1 MKNNVKK
8 EDMLLYIVTDR
19 SWLGESTLEEEVC
32 AAIEGGATFL
42 QIREKDM
49 ARQDFVGEA
58 RSLKGL
64 AEAAGIPYVINDDVD
79 IALEVDAD
87 GVHIGQSD
95 GAVAEA
101 RRKIGPNKILGVSAQ
116 TLEQALAA
124 EKDGADYL
132 GVGAVFSTSTK
143 TDAKEVSFETLKSI
157 CSSVKIPVVA
167 IGGINEENLLELSGS
182 KVDGVAVISAVFAQ
196 PDTRAAAQKIRK
208 LSEKMVKSND

>member
-1 MKNNVKK
+1 MKTMWKK
-8 EDMLLYIVTDR
+8 EHMLLYIVTDR
-19 SWLGESTLEEEVC
+19 SWLGESTLEEEVR

-42 QIREKDM
+42 QIREKGM
-49 ARQDFVGEA
+49 PHQDFVCEA

-64 AEAAGIPYVINDDVD
+64 AKAAGIPYVINDDVE

-95 GAVAEA
+95 GAVVET
-101 RRKIGPNKILGVSAQ
+101 RKKIGPDKILGVSAQ
-116 TLEQALAA
+116 TLEQALA
-124 EKDGADYL
+124 EKKDGADYL

-143 TDAKEVSFETLKSI
+143 ADAKEVSFETLKSI

-167 IGGINEENLLELSGS
+167 IGGISEKNLLELSGS

>member
-101 RRKIGPNKILGVSAQ
+101 RRKIGPDKILGVSAQ
-116 TLEQALAA
+116 TLKQALAA

-157 CSSVKIPVVA
+157 CGSVKIPVVA
-167 IGGINEENLLELSGS
+167 IGGINEE
-182 KVDGVAVISAVFAQ
+182 DGEI
-196 PDTRAAAQKIRK
+196 K
-208 LSEKMVKSND
+208 